1 MSIII
6 KLIPTHGK
14 RVFVKTSVPQKAEDV
29 KPGQKPKVTTTVQ
42 LLENIN
48 DAAAYVEVKQKEEKC
63 EVWDYTGEFF
73 PTPKKK

>member
-1 MSIII
+1 MSTII

-48 DAAAYVEVKQKEEKC
+48 DAAAYVKVKQKRKNAR
-63 EVWDYTGEFF
+63 YGTTRAS
-73 PTPKKK
+73 TPPQKKK